1 MLSLNRKMKMK
12 VKNIRLCK
20 EKLDIHKQNLIII
33 RSITKVFLS
42 KIRLQKSQ
50 RSFKRAIMMKTNK
63 RMILLPNKCM
73 IRMTKRKKSKII
85 FKKLMSII

>member
-20 EKLDIHKQNLIII
+20 EKLDIHKRHL

-50 RSFKRAIMMKTNK
+50 RSFKRAIMMKNNK
-63 RMILLPNKCM
+63 KMILLPNKCM

-85 FKKLMSII
+85 FKKLMSIT